1 MLWTCSVAS
10 PALSRM
16 RSTFAPDPFTSL
28 ASHQGASL
36 AATMLLWCF
45 SIFLFGD
52 RYIDHA
58 IDGVK
63 SHCFYCPRARQ
74 ATPLPGRLLAP
85 RLGRRRVA
93 GELLSSRHCRHR
105 ACLPGSRNYC
115 ADATGSPRPMTHG
128 TSKARSLPLPERS
141 GGKLARRGSR
151 ARARKIR
158 LMAPGIRVPFFLSS
172 FKRDADAGPFLC
184 SRQGRPGPTGPGRP
198 CLPHLVKGH
207 FKMHDTDVGPLG

>member
-151 ARARKIR
+151 ARARFVSWLPEFAFRFFFLLLKETPTPA
-158 LMAPGIRVPFFLSS
+158 LFCAPGRGVPGLPA
-172 FKRDADAGPFLC
+172 RDDPA
-184 SRQGRPGPTGPGRP
+184 SRT
-198 CLPHLVKGH
+198 
-207 FKMHDTDVGPLG
+207 

>member
-63 SHCFYCPRARQ
+63 SHCFYCSRARQ

-105 ACLPGSRNYC
+105 ACLPGSRNYS

-151 ARARKIR
+151 ARAQDSSHGSRNSR
-158 LMAPGIRVPFFLSS
+158 SVFFFL
-172 FKRDADAGPFLC
+172 L
-184 SRQGRPGPTGPGRP
+184 
-198 CLPHLVKGH
+198 L
-207 FKMHDTDVGPLG
+207 